1 MNELFEEETVS
12 QRKLHVGKG
21 DEVLVLS
28 GKDVG
33 RRGVILSIFPD
44 KSRAVV
50 EGIHMIKRH
59 MRPNQMG
66 EGGIVEREGTIHI
79 SNLKLICPKCH
90 QPTRTKSRGVP
101 RDIGNRTKTF
111 RERVC
116 KKCGEIASQN

>member
-12 QRKLHVGKG
+12 QIKLHVSKG

-33 RRGVILSIFPD
+33 RRGVILGIFPD
-44 KSRAVV
+44 KSRAIV

-66 EGGIVEREGTIHI
+66 EGGIVEKEGTIHI

-90 QPTRTKSRGVP
+90 QPTRTKSRVDE
-101 RDIGNRTKTF
+101 RDVGNRKKKF

-116 KKCGEIASQN
+116 KKCGEIAEQN

>member
-1 MNELFEEETVS
+1 MS
-12 QRKLHVGKG
+12 QRKLHIGKD

-33 RRGVILSIFPD
+33 RRGIVLSIFPD
-44 KSRAVV
+44 KSRAIV

-66 EGGIVEREGTIHI
+66 EGGIVEKEGTIHI
-79 SNLKLICPKCH
+79 SNLKLICPKCKE
-90 QPTRTKSRGVP
+90 PTRTKRRVYE
-101 RDIGNRTKTF
+101 RDVGNRKKKF

-116 KKCGEIASQN
+116 KNKECGESAEQN